1 MQRLYEMLG
10 IPFGFIISLF
20 YALTGN
26 YLLSILCLTVIVRL
40 CLLPSAISQQKGM
53 AKQARLQPKLRRIQK
68 KYEGDRVKIQEET
81 QALYQREGTSAMT
94 SGCLPMLI
102 QFPIMIGLFQV
113 NYHPFSMVLRIE
125 SGVVEALKAAA
136 EPFVTA
142 AQNNSFRM
150 ELYALEHFHEI
161 DKSAIP
167 GLTQEMITKIELFID
182 RFSLF
187 GLDLSVTPNYK
198 DFSIY
203 WIVPIVSGLLALGM
217 SLYSQ
222 YRQKKTNP
230 DMAKNPMMGCMTL
243 YMPAMQIF
251 FAFLFPISVGIYT
264 ILSTGL
270 SFVQMVILNHIYAP
284 KKVLAKL
291 MVEETV
297 YRRSKEENTKK
308 MKAMEAA
315 SDKETGADD

>member
-1 MQRLYEMLG
+1 MQRLYEILG
-10 IPFGFIISLF
+10 IPFGFVISLF

-26 YLLSILCLTVIVRL
+26 YLLSIFFLTVIVRL

-53 AKQARLQPKLRRIQK
+53 AKQARLQPKLRRIQE
-68 KYEGDRVKIQEET
+68 KYKNDRVKIQEET
-81 QALYQREGTSAMT
+81 QALYQREGASAMT

-102 QFPIMIGLFQV
+102 QLPIMIGLFQV
-113 NYHPFSMVLRIE
+113 NYHPFSMVLRIDA
-125 SGVVEALKAAA
+125 GVVEALKAAA
-136 EPFVTA
+136 APFVTS
-142 AQNNSFRM
+142 AQSNSFRM

-161 DKSAIP
+161 ISSTTIP
-167 GLTQEMITKIELFID
+167 GLTGDMIAKIELFME

-203 WIVPIVSGLLALGM
+203 WIVPIVSGLLALVM

-222 YRQKKTNP
+222 IRQKKTNP
-230 DMAKNPMMGCMTL
+230 EMGKNPMMGCMTL

-264 ILSTGL
+264 IMSTAL
-270 SFVQMVILNHIYAP
+270 SFVQMIVLNQIYAP
-284 KKVLAKL
+284 KKVLAKV
-291 MVEETV
+291 MVDETI
-297 YRRSKEENTKK
+297 YRRSREENTKK
-308 MKAMEAA
+308 IKAMQKAA
-315 SDKETGADD
+315 DEDAQA

>member
-1 MQRLYEMLG
+1 MAKIYEYLG
-10 IPFGFIISLF
+10 IPFGWVIALF

-26 YLLSILCLTVIVRL
+26 YLLSIFCLTVIVRL

-68 KYEGDRVKIQEET
+68 KYEGDRIKIQEET

-94 SGCLPMLI
+94 SGCLPLLI

-113 NYHPFSMVLRIE
+113 NYHPFSMVLRLPAE
-125 SGVVEALKAAA
+125 VVEALKVAA
-136 EPFVTA
+136 EPFVTG
-142 AQNNSFRM
+142 AQNNPYRM
-150 ELYALEHFHEI
+150 ELYALEHFSEI
-161 DKSAIP
+161 DKASIS
-167 GLTQEMITKIELFID
+167 GLTAEMISKVELFIE

-198 DFSIY
+198 DPSIY
-203 WIVPIVSGLLALGM
+203 WIVPIVSGLVALGM
-217 SLYSQ
+217 SIYSQ

-230 DMAKNPMMGCMTL
+230 EMGKNPMMGCMML

-264 ILSTGL
+264 VMSSAI
-270 SFVQMVILNHIYAP
+270 SFLQMVILNHIYAP
-284 KKVLAKL
+284 KKVLAKV
-291 MVEETV
+291 MVEETI

-308 MKAMEAA
+308 IKEMQA
-315 SDKETGADD
+315 SDDE

>member
-1 MQRLYEMLG
+1 MARFYEILG
-10 IPFGFIISLF
+10 IPFGWVISLF

-26 YLLSILCLTVIVRL
+26 YLLSIFCLTVIVRL
-40 CLLPSAISQQKGM
+40 CLLPSSISQQKGM

-68 KYEGDRVKIQEET
+68 KYEGNQQKIQEET

-113 NYHPFSMVLRIE
+113 NYHPFSMVLRLPAD
-125 SGVVEALKAAA
+125 VVTALKTAAA
-136 EPFVTA
+136 PFVSG
-142 AQNNSFRM
+142 AQSNPYRM
-150 ELYALEHFHEI
+150 ELFALEHFSEI
-161 DKSAIP
+161 DKASIP
-167 GLTQEMITKIELFID
+167 GLTEDLITKVNLFIE

-198 DFSIY
+198 EPSIY
-203 WIVPIVSGLLALGM
+203 WIVPIVSGLIALAM
-217 SLYSQ
+217 SIYSQ

-230 DMAKNPMMGCMTL
+230 EMGKNPMMGCMML

-264 ILSTGL
+264 IMSSGI
-270 SFVQMVILNHIYAP
+270 SFLQMVILNHIYAP
-284 KKVLAKL
+284 KKVLAKV
-291 MVEETV
+291 MVEETI

-308 MKAMEAA
+308 IKEMQA
-315 SDKETGADD
+315 SDDE

>member
-1 MQRLYEMLG
+1 MAKIYEYLG
-10 IPFGFIISLF
+10 IPFGWVIALF

-26 YLLSILCLTVIVRL
+26 YLLSIFFLTVLVRL

-68 KYEGDRVKIQEET
+68 KYEGDRIKIQEET

-94 SGCLPMLI
+94 SGCLPLLI

-113 NYHPFSMVLRIE
+113 NYHPFSMVLRLPAE
-125 SGVVEALKAAA
+125 VVEALKVAA
-136 EPFVTA
+136 EPFVSG
-142 AQNNSFRM
+142 AQNNPYRM
-150 ELYALEHFHEI
+150 ELFALEHFSEI
-161 DKSAIP
+161 DKASIS
-167 GLTQEMITKIELFID
+167 GLTAEMISKVELFIE

-198 DFSIY
+198 DPSIY
-203 WIVPIVSGLLALGM
+203 WIVPIVSGLVALGM
-217 SLYSQ
+217 SIYSQ

-230 DMAKNPMMGCMTL
+230 EMGKNPMMGCMLL

-264 ILSTGL
+264 IMSSAI
-270 SFVQMVILNHIYAP
+270 SFLQMVVLNHIYAP
-284 KKVLAKL
+284 KKVLAKV
-291 MVEETV
+291 MVEETI

-308 MKAMEAA
+308 IKEMQA
-315 SDKETGADD
+315 SDDE

>member
-1 MQRLYEMLG
+1 MTRLYEILG
-10 IPFGFIISLF
+10 IPFGFVISLF
-20 YALTGN
+20 YAMTGN
-26 YLLSILCLTVIVRL
+26 YLLSIFCLTVIVRL

-68 KYEGDRVKIQEET
+68 KYEGNQQKIQEET

-94 SGCLPMLI
+94 SGCLPTLI
-102 QFPIMIGLFQV
+102 QLPIMIGLFQV

-125 SGVVEALKAAA
+125 DSVVEALKAAA
-136 EPFVTA
+136 EPFVTGT
-142 AQNNSFRM
+142 QNSSYRM
-150 ELYALEHFHEI
+150 ELYALANFNAI
-161 DKSAIP
+161 DKSTIP
-167 GLTQEMITKIELFID
+167 GLTEEMITRIELFME

-187 GLDLSVTPNYK
+187 GLDLSVIPNYK
-198 DFSIY
+198 EPSIY
-203 WIVPIVSGLLALGM
+203 WIVPIVSGLIALGM

-243 YMPAMQIF
+243 YMPIMQIVF
-251 FAFLFPISVGIYT
+251 GFLFPISVGIYT
-264 ILSTGL
+264 IMSSAL
-270 SFVQMVILNHIYAP
+270 SFIQMVILNHIYAP

-291 MVEETV
+291 MVEETI

-308 MKAMEAA
+308 IRAMQSE
-315 SDKETGADD
+315 DGE

>member
-1 MQRLYEMLG
+1 MTRLYEILG
-10 IPFGFIISLF
+10 IPFGFVISLF
-20 YALTGN
+20 YAMTGN
-26 YLLSILCLTVIVRL
+26 YLLSIFCLTVIVRL

-68 KYEGDRVKIQEET
+68 KYEGNQQKIQEET

-94 SGCLPMLI
+94 SGCLPTLI
-102 QFPIMIGLFQV
+102 QLPIMIGLFQV

-125 SGVVEALKAAA
+125 DSVVEALKAAA
-136 EPFVTA
+136 EPFVTG
-142 AQNNSFRM
+142 AQNSSYRM
-150 ELYALEHFHEI
+150 ELYALANFNAI
-161 DKSAIP
+161 DKSTIP
-167 GLTQEMITKIELFID
+167 GLTEEMITRIELFME

-187 GLDLSVTPNYK
+187 GLDLSVIPNYK
-198 DFSIY
+198 EPSIY
-203 WIVPIVSGLLALGM
+203 WIVPIVSGLIALGM

-243 YMPAMQIF
+243 YMPIMQIVF
-251 FAFLFPISVGIYT
+251 GFLFPISVGIYT
-264 ILSTGL
+264 IMSSAL
-270 SFVQMVILNHIYAP
+270 SFIQMVILNHIYAP

-291 MVEETV
+291 MVEETI

-308 MKAMEAA
+308 IRAMQSE
-315 SDKETGADD
+315 DGE

>member
-1 MQRLYEMLG
+1 MTRLYEILG
-10 IPFGFIISLF
+10 IPFGFVISLF
-20 YALTGN
+20 YAMTGN
-26 YLLSILCLTVIVRL
+26 YLLSIFCLTVIVRL

-53 AKQARLQPKLRRIQK
+53 AKQARLQPKLRKIQK
-68 KYEGDRVKIQEET
+68 KYEGNQQKIQEET

-94 SGCLPMLI
+94 SGCLPTLI
-102 QFPIMIGLFQV
+102 QLPIMIGLFQV

-125 SGVVEALKAAA
+125 DSVVEALKAAA
-136 EPFVTA
+136 EPFVTSS
-142 AQNNSFRM
+142 QNSAYRM
-150 ELYALEHFHEI
+150 ELYALANFNSI

-167 GLTQEMITKIELFID
+167 GLTEDMISKIELFME

-187 GLDLSVTPNYK
+187 GLDLSVIPNYK
-198 DFSIY
+198 EPSIY
-203 WIVPIVSGLLALGM
+203 WIVPIISGLIALGM

-264 ILSTGL
+264 IMSSAL
-270 SFVQMVILNHIYAP
+270 SFIQMVILNHIYSP

-291 MVEETV
+291 MVEETI

-308 MKAMEAA
+308 IRAMQSE
-315 SDKETGADD
+315 DGE

>member
-1 MQRLYEMLG
+1 MAKIYEYLG
-10 IPFGFIISLF
+10 IPFGWVIALF

-26 YLLSILCLTVIVRL
+26 YLLSIFCLTVIVRL

-68 KYEGDRVKIQEET
+68 KYEGDRIKIQEET

-94 SGCLPMLI
+94 SGCLPLLI

-113 NYHPFSMVLRIE
+113 NYHPFSMVLRLPTE
-125 SGVVEALKAAA
+125 VVEALKVAA
-136 EPFVTA
+136 EPFVTG
-142 AQNNSFRM
+142 AQNNPYRM
-150 ELYALEHFHEI
+150 ELYALEHFSEI
-161 DKSAIP
+161 DKASIS
-167 GLTQEMITKIELFID
+167 GLTAEMISKVELFIE

-198 DFSIY
+198 DPSIY
-203 WIVPIVSGLLALGM
+203 WIVPIVSGLVALGM
-217 SLYSQ
+217 SIYSQ

-230 DMAKNPMMGCMTL
+230 EMGKNPMMGCMML

-264 ILSTGL
+264 VMSSAI
-270 SFVQMVILNHIYAP
+270 SFLQMVILNHIYAP
-284 KKVLAKL
+284 KKVLAKV
-291 MVEETV
+291 MVEETI

-308 MKAMEAA
+308 IKEMQA
-315 SDKETGADD
+315 SDDE